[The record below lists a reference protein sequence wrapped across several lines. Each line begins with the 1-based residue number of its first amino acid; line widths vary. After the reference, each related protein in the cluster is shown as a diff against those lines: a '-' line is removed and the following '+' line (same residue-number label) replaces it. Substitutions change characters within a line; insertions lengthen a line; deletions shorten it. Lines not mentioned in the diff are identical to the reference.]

1 MNEPTEASP
10 DPAAKWILL
19 GMRQVVSAPALILVV
34 AHLGFAGLAREAGVT
49 WTEATFMVATIWAL
63 PANLILLGAVTAGL
77 SLAATALAV
86 CLSSLRMMPMVIAL
100 LPDLRAP
107 GTRRSTL
114 LFLSHFVAVTAWVVA
129 LDKLPTVPRAHRTQ
143 FFAGFA
149 ITLTVVNTTAVAFAF
164 NLMGQLPALAT
175 GALAFFTPVYFLTS
189 LYGSARE
196 LSGRLALLTGLLAI
210 PVANWLTPGFDIL
223 VAGVVGGV
231 IAFAIGRWRA
241 AAGDVG

>member
-1 MNEPTEASP
+1 MTDQAGAAP
-10 DPAAKWILL
+10 DPAGKWILR
-19 GMRQVVSAPALILVV
+19 GMRQVISAPALILVV

-49 WTEATFMVATIWAL
+49 WTQATFMVATIWAL

-86 CLSSLRMMPMVIAL
+86 ALSSLRMMPMVIAL
-100 LPDLRAP
+100 LPDLRGP

-129 LDKLPTVPRAHRTQ
+129 LDRLPSVPRRHRTH
-143 FFAGFA
+143 FFGGFA
-149 ITLTVVNTTAVAFAF
+149 ITLTAVNTAAVAFAF

-196 LSGRLALLTGLLAI
+196 FSGRLALLTGLLAI
-210 PVANWLTPGFDIL
+210 PLAHWLTPEFDIL

-231 IAFAIGRWRA
+231 AAFLIGRLRTVREA
-241 AAGDVG
+241 DQ